1 MHLTERLARYDRWL
15 DLAEERIAEWL
26 GRADDPD
33 PNKKD
38 DIRATGAAV
47 NTLRVIID
55 VRRKLEAWKIDEE
68 TDPEESDPGESRVA
82 ADPRILALIKRHEL
96 EDEEST
102 TEEEMPP

>member
-1 MHLTERLARYDRWL
+1 MDLSERLARYDRWL
-15 DLAEERIAEWL
+15 DLAEERIADWL

-33 PNKKD
+33 SSNKD

-55 VRRKLEAWKIDEE
+55 VRRKLEAWRIDEE
-68 TDPEESDPGESRVA
+68 TDPEESDPGESGVT

-96 EDEEST
+96 EDEESIA
-102 TEEEMPP
+102 EEEMRP

>member
-1 MHLTERLARYDRWL
+1 MDLSERLARYDRWL
-15 DLAEERIAEWL
+15 DLAEERIADWL

-33 PNKKD
+33 SSNKD

-55 VRRKLEAWKIDEE
+55 VRRKLEAWRIDEE
-68 TDPEESDPGESRVA
+68 TDPEESDPGVT

-96 EDEEST
+96 EDEESIA
-102 TEEEMPP
+102 EEEMRP